1 MTRYPWI
8 LLLSLCL
15 APQVLAVEQN
25 SAATEATERNAELSS
40 DLDQFVRGAINE
52 GFLTPIGS
60 ADSSPA
66 QQNHSE
72 NLVEPT
78 SGKMAPVKSEV
89 VAANDGACTG
99 PYALDFSELQT
110 VGRYQDLYEVRDKVD
125 AAAEHGDAPVQK
137 TALAKA
143 HIALGLYSEAL
154 MVLRR
159 TPGPEFTPYRKLAEL
174 MNNRQ
179 RPDTAYFHKM
189 DSCRSEA
196 GHWLALAQFISGD
209 AGGVQKLQDS
219 LSGFRKLP
227 LQLRIDYAALVIPEL
242 ERIDEKGLARKL
254 MADFSEDQV
263 NRSPQLRFV
272 DALVKLDSGDSAAE
286 RTVVGFLSHP
296 QFQEQA
302 LAAMLRRKRP
312 LDPAYQEI
320 LLSDLMRK
328 FGQQGSD
335 RQLAASLQFAL
346 EELSARSKYQP
357 IMELAQMPALQNPAA
372 QAEVKRQLVSSLK
385 RDLSGEDRLRN
396 LAAISAMAS
405 DSKLLDDHPSK
416 DQLVKMATEQA
427 VHFGFGS
434 MASALVGKSETKGS
448 ASQEVATLAF
458 RRHDYAS
465 VYALADEFT
474 RDEGIAVLAA
484 KSAIMEQN
492 QPLLIKFENRMPLKP
507 ESLLALIEQ
516 DAVSGHWIVSDRI
529 YAAADQLTGADHKQR
544 VERVSALKRAALNL
558 PSPTAPM
565 TMARVREKLSATPP
579 PAAPASRGSN

>member
-1 MTRYPWI
+1 M
-8 LLLSLCL
+8 
-15 APQVLAVEQN
+15 
-25 SAATEATERNAELSS
+25 
-40 DLDQFVRGAINE
+40 
-52 GFLTPIGS
+52 
-60 ADSSPA
+60 
-66 QQNHSE
+66 
-72 NLVEPT
+72 
-78 SGKMAPVKSEV
+78 
-89 VAANDGACTG
+89 
-99 PYALDFSELQT
+99 
-110 VGRYQDLYEVRDKVD
+110 
-125 AAAEHGDAPVQK
+125 
-137 TALAKA
+137 
-143 HIALGLYSEAL
+143 
-154 MVLRR
+154 
-159 TPGPEFTPYRKLAEL
+159 
-174 MNNRQ
+174 
-179 RPDTAYFHKM
+179 
-189 DSCRSEA
+189 
-196 GHWLALAQFISGD
+196 
-209 AGGVQKLQDS
+209 
-219 LSGFRKLP
+219 
-227 LQLRIDYAALVIPEL
+227 IPEL

-405 DSKLLDDHPSK
+405 DSKLLDDHPGK

-465 VYALADEFT
+465 VYTLADEFP